1 MNRFV
6 KNKSAIICLGLVI
19 LFCLACADHAYAGQ
33 HIYPSYYI
41 EPGSPILMSEY
52 PDGYDYVYD
61 SDDFLF
67 WESNEQY
74 YDTRGFDKYRTD
86 VYVFDNAY
94 LTVFPSFVLK
104 ADLGIF
110 DHPIRSFLICG
121 DKVFIAQEYAS
132 LMFNGHLYEGGNV
145 LLSRCNISGNSF
157 ERQDSML
164 LTNVGGA
171 ATLDAYTHNGKNYF
185 WVGCGASKASEVK
198 YYSTELGRVEYT
210 PGTVVDSED
219 IKRLTGID
227 LFDGK
232 MDTTEG
238 DRIKSVESSLSS
250 DKRTIII
257 HQRSFLGRDMF
268 SVYDFGILNDSL
280 SDTNDK
286 AVPFTKNKTVK
297 QALVCTFENSEDM
310 PVEIKGMEISNER
323 NGKRSVYVSAGCD
336 ANDSRLLKLY
346 RYDLQGEL
354 INQIVIA
361 DYGMTTVWDEPFDRF
376 PHSEINGLR
385 IKGSQLQFSFRDLD
399 NDKHQMILAVEKKTL
414 KNAKETGP
422 IKKDEPKS
430 AVTYSFDD
438 GKLTISGV
446 GKMDRSFA
454 GDMTIKEVEVEE
466 GITAIRENAFCGC
479 KNLKKVVLPQ
489 NGLRRIESGALAYTA
504 IEEIEL
510 PESVNTIGFGALYTE
525 TIKNITLPTEA
536 CVTATGKASEDYP
549 RYIGSGDG
557 CTITIR
563 GESETF
569 TYSNLNAET
578 IIIK

>member
-1 MNRFV
+1 
-6 KNKSAIICLGLVI
+6 
-19 LFCLACADHAYAGQ
+19 
-33 HIYPSYYI
+33 
-41 EPGSPILMSEY
+41 MSEY

-145 LLSRCNISGNSF
+145 LLSRCTISGNSF

-171 ATLDAYTHNGKNYF
+171 ATLDAYTHNGKNYL
-185 WVGCGASKASEVK
+185 WVGCCASKASEVK

-250 DKRTIII
+250 DK
-257 HQRSFLGRDMF
+257 
-268 SVYDFGILNDSL
+268 
-280 SDTNDK
+280 
-286 AVPFTKNKTVK
+286 
-297 QALVCTFENSEDM
+297 
-310 PVEIKGMEISNER
+310 
-323 NGKRSVYVSAGCD
+323 
-336 ANDSRLLKLY
+336 
-346 RYDLQGEL
+346 
-354 INQIVIA
+354 
-361 DYGMTTVWDEPFDRF
+361 
-376 PHSEINGLR
+376 
-385 IKGSQLQFSFRDLD
+385 
-399 NDKHQMILAVEKKTL
+399 KTL
-414 KNAKETGP
+414 
-422 IKKDEPKS
+422 
-430 AVTYSFDD
+430 
-438 GKLTISGV
+438 
-446 GKMDRSFA
+446 
-454 GDMTIKEVEVEE
+454 
-466 GITAIRENAFCGC
+466 
-479 KNLKKVVLPQ
+479 
-489 NGLRRIESGALAYTA
+489 
-504 IEEIEL
+504 
-510 PESVNTIGFGALYTE
+510 
-525 TIKNITLPTEA
+525 
-536 CVTATGKASEDYP
+536 
-549 RYIGSGDG
+549 
-557 CTITIR
+557 
-563 GESETF
+563 
-569 TYSNLNAET
+569 
-578 IIIK
+578 